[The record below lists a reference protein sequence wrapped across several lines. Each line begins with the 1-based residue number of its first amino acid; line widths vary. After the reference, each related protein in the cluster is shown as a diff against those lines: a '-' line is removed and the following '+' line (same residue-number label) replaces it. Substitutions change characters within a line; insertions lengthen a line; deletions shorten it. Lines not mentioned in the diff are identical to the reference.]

1 MASKHLAVVMTSGL
15 FTDEG
20 ELNQAAFFFFF
31 PSSWIKK
38 TVKETFYLRVRL
50 VKRHVHSFTTNRI
63 QKLNF
68 RLPHPNFF
76 FFLSSSWLDLTYF
89 SFWFRRHV
97 QKPLPENNLTSFL
110 FLKYFH
116 NLSCQCAFFLNLYI
130 STKEKK
136 IYIYD
141 LTGTRSDTY
150 SHDRNKVHLPQMPE
164 EWRKQILVSPVTLE
178 MRSVIFMASLGQ
190 PSTQMVFRL
199 GR

>member
-1 MASKHLAVVMTSGL
+1 MWSHLASEHLAVVMTSGL
-15 FTDEG
+15 FTDEI

-31 PSSWIKK
+31 FLSSWIKK

-50 VKRHVHSFTTNRI
+50 VKRHVHSFTANGI
-63 QKLNF
+63 QIFIFPIL
-68 RLPHPNFF
+68 FF
-76 FFLSSSWLDLTYF
+76 FFLSSSWLGLTCF

-136 IYIYD
+136 YICIWSYWH
-141 LTGTRSDTY
+141 T
-150 SHDRNKVHLPQMPE
+150 KWHL
-164 EWRKQILVSPVTLE
+164 
-178 MRSVIFMASLGQ
+178 
-190 PSTQMVFRL
+190 
-199 GR
+199 